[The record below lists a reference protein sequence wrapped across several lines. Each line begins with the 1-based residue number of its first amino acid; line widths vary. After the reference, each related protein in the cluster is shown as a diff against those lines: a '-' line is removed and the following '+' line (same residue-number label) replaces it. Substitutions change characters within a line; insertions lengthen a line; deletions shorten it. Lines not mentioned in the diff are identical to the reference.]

1 MDKRDKST
9 TIAPRNPK
17 LLGPAAMLLLL
28 TARTIRGT
36 MSRRKPDA
44 RKPARSAASGGS
56 HSSQSRDKR
65 PNHPGGSG
73 AGKSFGK
80 PGGKPGGTGGKPR
93 PYGSQGKP
101 GRGDARGDSRSEGGR
116 PEGSH
121 PAGKRPQGE
130 RREDRNRDFAPKRH
144 EGRPEGRPERPQ
156 REDWNQERD
165 RPERHGGRLAHRG
178 QASGGD
184 QFSSRNREARGDLPV
199 WLYGIHAV
207 LSALENEERLIR
219 RILLTREAREAL
231 GDRLP
236 RLSAQPE
243 TVDRMKLDNLLPPG
257 AVHQGIAMLTDP
269 LEDPGVESL
278 KEPLEEGSREVVLLL
293 DHVTDPRNV
302 GAILRSAAAFGA
314 RAVVVTDRHA
324 PEATGALAKAA
335 SGGLEVVPLIR
346 VTNLSRALDLLAE
359 YGFWR
364 VGLEME
370 TDKSLAEAVSDIKR
384 VALVLG
390 AEDEGLRRLTREKC
404 DFLAKLPMT
413 GAVESLNV
421 SAAAAVALYECVRG

>member
-1 MDKRDKST
+1 
-9 TIAPRNPK
+9 
-17 LLGPAAMLLLL
+17 
-28 TARTIRGT
+28 

-44 RKPARSAASGGS
+44 RNPTRPAAKGGS
-56 HSSQSRDKR
+56 SHSKSRDKR
-65 PNHPGGSG
+65 PGAGSG
-73 AGKSFGK
+73 EPGRANQAHGKVASKPAGSK
-80 PGGKPGGTGGKPR
+80 PYGAKPR

-101 GRGDARGDSRSEGGR
+101 TRESRPEGR
-116 PEGSH
+116 PEGRSD
-121 PAGKRPQGE
+121 RRDE
-130 RREDRNRDFAPKRH
+130 RRDDRRESGKRDFAPK
-144 EGRPEGRPERPQ
+144 RPEGRPERDSGQ
-156 REDWNQERD
+156 ATGRDAGRGQEQ
-165 RPERHGGRLAHRG
+165 RHGDRHGAHTSG
-178 QASGGD
+178 YGGD
-184 QFSSRNREARGDLPV
+184 KFAPRNREYRGDLPV
-199 WLYGIHAV
+199 WLYGSHAV
-207 LSALENEERLIR
+207 LAALENEERLIR

-231 GDRLP
+231 QDRLP
-236 RLSAQPE
+236 RLSQQPE
-243 TVDRMKLDNLLPPG
+243 TVDKLKLDNLLPPG

-269 LEDPGVESL
+269 LDDPGVESL
-278 KEPLEEGSREVVLLL
+278 KEPLDEEGGREVVLLL

-314 RAVVVTDRHA
+314 RAVIVTDRHA

-370 TDKSLAEAVSDIKR
+370 TEKSLAEAVSDIKR

-404 DFLAKLPMT
+404 DFLARLPMT

>member
-1 MDKRDKST
+1 MV
-9 TIAPRNPK
+9 
-17 LLGPAAMLLLL
+17 LLL
-28 TARTIRGT
+28 TGQTIRGA

-44 RKPARSAASGGS
+44 RKPARSAPKGGGRD
-56 HSSQSRDKR
+56 HSSRDQR
-65 PNHPGGSG
+65 PNRPKG
-73 AGKSFGK
+73 AAGE
-80 PGGKPGGTGGKPR
+80 PTGKPR

-101 GRGDARGDSRSEGGR
+101 GREGLGGHTASKPAKGD
-116 PEGSH
+116 
-121 PAGKRPQGE
+121 
-130 RREDRNRDFAPKRH
+130 RREDRREGRKPDFAARRT
-144 EGRPEGRPERPQ
+144 EGRAETRPP
-156 REDWNQERD
+156 REAPRDRRQDDWGQERD
-165 RPERHGGRLAHRG
+165 HAERHGGRLARHG
-178 QASGGD
+178 QGTGGD
-184 QFSSRNREARGDLPV
+184 KFSPRHREARGDLPV

-207 LSALENEERLIR
+207 MAALENEERLIR
-219 RILLTREAREAL
+219 RILITRETREALA
-231 GDRLP
+231 DRLP

-243 TVDRMKLDNLLPPG
+243 TVDRMKLDSLLPPG

-269 LEDPGVESL
+269 LDDPGVESL
-278 KEPLEEGSREVVLLL
+278 KDMLDEEAQREVVLLL

-314 RAVVVTDRHA
+314 RAVIVTDRHA

-346 VTNLSRALDLLAE
+346 VTNLARALDLLAE

-364 VGLEME
+364 VGLDME
-370 TDKSLAEAVSDIKR
+370 TDKSLAEAVHDIRR

-421 SAAAAVALYECVRG
+421 AAAAAVALYECVRG

>member
-1 MDKRDKST
+1 
-9 TIAPRNPK
+9 
-17 LLGPAAMLLLL
+17 MLLLL
-28 TARTIRGT
+28 TRRTIRGA

-44 RKPARSAASGGS
+44 RKPARPATKGGGRDPSSRDQRPNRAGGHAAGQSAA
-56 HSSQSRDKR
+56 
-65 PNHPGGSG
+65 
-73 AGKSFGK
+73 GK
-80 PGGKPGGTGGKPR
+80 PGGKPGSKPR

-101 GRGDARGDSRSEGGR
+101 GRAARPEGGRSEGGR
-116 PEGSH
+116 SDGGRSDGVRPT
-121 PAGKRPQGE
+121 GKRPQGE
-130 RREDRNRDFAPKRH
+130 RREDRQGHSRGDFAPRRS
-144 EGRPEGRPERPQ
+144 EGGRSEGGYSPRPQ
-156 REDWNQERD
+156 QDDWNQERD
-165 RPERHGGRLAHRG
+165 HAERHGGRLARHG
-178 QASGGD
+178 QGSGGD
-184 QFSSRNREARGDLPV
+184 KFAPRHRETRGDLPV

-219 RILLTREAREAL
+219 RILITRETRETLA
-231 GDRLP
+231 DRLP

-243 TVDRMKLDNLLPPG
+243 TVDRMKLDSLLPPG

-269 LEDPGVESL
+269 LDDPGVESL
-278 KEPLEEGSREVVLLL
+278 KDMLDEEAQREVVLLL

-314 RAVVVTDRHA
+314 RAVIVTDRHA

-346 VTNLSRALDLLAE
+346 VTNLARALDLLAE

-370 TDKSLAEAVSDIKR
+370 TDKSLAEAVHDIRR

>member
-1 MDKRDKST
+1 
-9 TIAPRNPK
+9 
-17 LLGPAAMLLLL
+17 
-28 TARTIRGT
+28 

-44 RKPARSAASGGS
+44 RKPARSTPKGGGRDHSSRDHRPNRPKGPAGEHTGS
-56 HSSQSRDKR
+56 HS
-65 PNHPGGSG
+65 
-73 AGKSFGK
+73 
-80 PGGKPGGTGGKPR
+80 GKPR

-101 GRGDARGDSRSEGGR
+101 GRSDTRAEGGRSEGSR
-116 PEGSH
+116 
-121 PAGKRPQGE
+121 PAGKRPQGD
-130 RREDRNRDFAPKRH
+130 RRDDRQGPSRGNFAPRRH
-144 EGRPEGRPERPQ
+144 EGRSEGRPEGHSGRPQ

-165 RPERHGGRLAHRG
+165 RAERHGGQIGGGRR
-178 QASGGD
+178 QGGD
-184 QFSSRNREARGDLPV
+184 QFSSRNRESRDDLPV

-207 LSALENEERLIR
+207 MAALENDERLIR
-219 RILLTREAREAL
+219 RILITRETRETL

-243 TVDRMKLDNLLPPG
+243 TVDKMKLDSLLPPG

-278 KEPLEEGSREVVLLL
+278 KDMRDEDAQREVVLLL

-314 RAVVVTDRHA
+314 RAVIVTDRHA

-346 VTNLSRALDLLAE
+346 VTNLARALDLLAE

-370 TDKSLAEAVSDIKR
+370 TDKSLAEAVHDIRR

>member
-1 MDKRDKST
+1 
-9 TIAPRNPK
+9 
-17 LLGPAAMLLLL
+17 
-28 TARTIRGT
+28 

-44 RKPARSAASGGS
+44 RKPARSATKGGGRDPS
-56 HSSQSRDKR
+56 SRDQR
-65 PNHPGGSG
+65 PNRPGGSSAG
-73 AGKSFGK
+73 PKAAGK
-80 PGGKPGGTGGKPR
+80 PGGKPR

-101 GRGDARGDSRSEGGR
+101 GRDARPEGGR
-116 PEGSH
+116 PEGGRQAERS
-121 PAGKRPQGE
+121 PPYGAGSRPTGGKRPQGD
-130 RREDRNRDFAPKRH
+130 RREGHKQDFAPRH
-144 EGRPEGRPERPQ
+144 GARSEGAGYAPRPRQ
-156 REDWNQERD
+156 EDWNQERD
-165 RPERHGGRLAHRG
+165 RAERHGGRLSRHG
-178 QASGGD
+178 QGLGGD
-184 QFSSRNREARGDLPV
+184 KFSSRNREARGDLPV
-199 WLYGIHAV
+199 WLYGSHAV
-207 LSALENEERLIR
+207 LAALENDERLIR
-219 RILLTREAREAL
+219 RLLLTREAREAL

-243 TVDRMKLDNLLPPG
+243 IIDRMKLDSLLPPG

-269 LEDPGVESL
+269 LDDPGVESL
-278 KEPLEEGSREVVLLL
+278 KEPQDEDGAQREVVLLL

-314 RAVVVTDRHA
+314 RAVIVTDRHA

-335 SGGLEVVPLIR
+335 SGGLEIVPLIR
-346 VTNLSRALDLLAE
+346 VTNLARALDLLAE

-370 TDKSLAEAVSDIKR
+370 TDKSLAVAVHDIRR

-421 SAAAAVALYECVRG
+421 SAAATVALYECVRRQAPRYIPLLSSRA

>member
-1 MDKRDKST
+1 
-9 TIAPRNPK
+9 
-17 LLGPAAMLLLL
+17 MLLLL
-28 TARTIRGT
+28 PHRTIRGA

-44 RKPARSAASGGS
+44 RNPTRPAAKGGS
-56 HSSQSRDKR
+56 PHAKSRDKR
-65 PNHPGGSG
+65 SG
-73 AGKSFGK
+73 AGSGESGRPNQAYGK
-80 PGGKPGGTGGKPR
+80 VASKPAGSKPYGAKPR

-101 GRGDARGDSRSEGGR
+101 TRESRPEGR
-116 PEGSH
+116 PES
-121 PAGKRPQGE
+121 RPEGRPD
-130 RREDRNRDFAPKRH
+130 RRDDRRDDRKRDFAAP
-144 EGRPEGRPERPQ
+144 RPEGRPER
-156 REDWNQERD
+156 DAAGRD
-165 RPERHGGRLAHRG
+165 AGRGQDRRHGAHTSG
-178 QASGGD
+178 YGGD
-184 QFSSRNREARGDLPV
+184 KFAPRNREYRGDLPV
-199 WLYGIHAV
+199 WLYGSHAV
-207 LSALENEERLIR
+207 LAALENEERLIR

-236 RLSAQPE
+236 RLSQQPE
-243 TVDRMKLDNLLPPG
+243 TVDKQKLDNLLPPG

-269 LEDPGVESL
+269 LDDPGVESL
-278 KEPLEEGSREVVLLL
+278 KEPLDEEGRREVVLVL

-314 RAVVVTDRHA
+314 RAVIVTDRHA

-346 VTNLSRALDLLAE
+346 VTNLSRALELLAE

-370 TDKSLAEAVSDIKR
+370 TEKTLAAAVSDIRR

-390 AEDEGLRRLTREKC
+390 AEDDGLRRLTREKC

-421 SAAAAVALYECVRG
+421 SAAATVALYECVRG

>member
-1 MDKRDKST
+1 
-9 TIAPRNPK
+9 
-17 LLGPAAMLLLL
+17 MLLLL
-28 TARTIRGT
+28 PQGTIRGA

-44 RKPARSAASGGS
+44 RKPARPAAKSGS
-56 HSSQSRDKR
+56 RNPHRDDQPRDKR
-65 PNHPGGSG
+65 PNRPSGHSGGHSG
-73 AGKSFGK
+73 AQA
-80 PGGKPGGTGGKPR
+80 GGKPR

-101 GRGDARGDSRSEGGR
+101 GRGESRPDQR
-116 PEGSH
+116 
-121 PAGKRPQGE
+121 
-130 RREDRNRDFAPKRH
+130 
-144 EGRPEGRPERPQ
+144 EGRRDDRPRPAAPQ
-156 REDWNQERD
+156 RRDDRPDREPRPDRRD
-165 RPERHGGRLAHRG
+165 RHGAH
-178 QASGGD
+178 ASGFGGD
-184 QFSSRNREARGDLPV
+184 KFSPRHREQRGDLPV
-199 WLYGIHAV
+199 WLYGSHAV
-207 LSALENEERLIR
+207 LAALENEERLIR

-236 RLSAQPE
+236 RLSQQPE
-243 TVDRMKLDNLLPPG
+243 TVDRMKLDSLLPPG

-278 KEPLEEGSREVVLLL
+278 KEPLDEEGGREVVLLL

-314 RAVVVTDRHA
+314 RAVIVTDRHA

-370 TDKSLAEAVSDIKR
+370 TEKSLAEAVSDIRR

>member
-1 MDKRDKST
+1 
-9 TIAPRNPK
+9 
-17 LLGPAAMLLLL
+17 MLLLL
-28 TARTIRGT
+28 TGRTIRGA

-44 RKPARSAASGGS
+44 RKPARSATKGGARDPS
-56 HSSQSRDKR
+56 SRDQR
-65 PNHPGGSG
+65 PNRPGGHSA
-73 AGKSFGK
+73 AGK
-80 PGGKPGGTGGKPR
+80 PGGKPR

-101 GRGDARGDSRSEGGR
+101 GRGDARPEGSRPEGGR
-116 PEGSH
+116 PVD
-121 PAGKRPQGE
+121 KRSPGD
-130 RREDRNRDFAPKRH
+130 RRDDRKRDFPPRRH
-144 EGRPEGRPERPQ
+144 DGPSEGRPERAQ
-156 REDWNQERD
+156 RDDWNQERD
-165 RPERHGGRLAHRG
+165 RAERHGGHISGGRRH
-178 QASGGD
+178 GGD
-184 QFSSRNREARGDLPV
+184 QFSSRNRETRGDLPV

-207 LSALENEERLIR
+207 LSALENDERLIR
-219 RILLTREAREAL
+219 RILLTRETREAL

-243 TVDRMKLDNLLPPG
+243 TVDRMKLDSLLPPG

-269 LEDPGVESL
+269 LDDPGVESL
-278 KEPLEEGSREVVLLL
+278 KEVADEDAQREVVLLL

-314 RAVVVTDRHA
+314 RAVIVTDRHA

-346 VTNLSRALDLLAE
+346 VTNLARALDLLAE

-370 TDKSLAEAVSDIKR
+370 TDKSLAEAVSDIRR

-421 SAAAAVALYECVRG
+421 SAAAAVALYECVRR

>member
-1 MDKRDKST
+1 
-9 TIAPRNPK
+9 
-17 LLGPAAMLLLL
+17 
-28 TARTIRGT
+28 

-44 RKPARSAASGGS
+44 RKPARSTPKGGGRDHSSRDHRPNRPKGPAGEHTGS
-56 HSSQSRDKR
+56 HS
-65 PNHPGGSG
+65 
-73 AGKSFGK
+73 
-80 PGGKPGGTGGKPR
+80 GKPR

-101 GRGDARGDSRSEGGR
+101 GRGDARAEGSRSEGGR
-116 PEGSH
+116 

-130 RREDRNRDFAPKRH
+130 RRDDRQGQSRGDFAPRRH
-144 EGRPEGRPERPQ
+144 EGRPEGRTEGHSSRPQ

-165 RPERHGGRLAHRG
+165 RAERHGGAIGGGRRH
-178 QASGGD
+178 GGD
-184 QFSSRNREARGDLPV
+184 QFSSRNRETRGDLPV

-207 LSALENEERLIR
+207 MAALENEERLIR
-219 RILLTREAREAL
+219 RILITRETREAL

-243 TVDRMKLDNLLPPG
+243 TVDRMKLDSLLPPG

-278 KEPLEEGSREVVLLL
+278 KDMIDEDAQREVVLLL

-314 RAVVVTDRHA
+314 RAVIVTDRHA

-346 VTNLSRALDLLAE
+346 VTNLARALDLLAE

-370 TDKSLAEAVSDIKR
+370 TDKSLAEAVNDIRR

>member
-1 MDKRDKST
+1 
-9 TIAPRNPK
+9 
-17 LLGPAAMLLLL
+17 MLLLL
-28 TARTIRGT
+28 TAPTIRGA

-44 RKPARSAASGGS
+44 RKPARSAAPGGS
-56 HSSQSRDKR
+56 HSSRSRDKR
-65 PNHPGGSG
+65 PNHPDGQTGDHAGGHK
-73 AGKSFGK
+73 AAHAGK
-80 PGGKPGGTGGKPR
+80 PGGKSR

-101 GRGDARGDSRSEGGR
+101 GRGENRPEQRRDDRQEQRRTDFAPRRPEGGR
-116 PEGSH
+116 P
-121 PAGKRPQGE
+121 P
-130 RREDRNRDFAPKRH
+130 REDHF
-144 EGRPEGRPERPQ
+144 G
-156 REDWNQERD
+156 ERD
-165 RPERHGGRLAHRG
+165 RAERHGSRG
-178 QASGGD
+178 HGGD
-184 QFSSRNREARGDLPV
+184 KFSPRHRDHRGDLPV
-199 WLYGIHAV
+199 WLYGVHAV
-207 LSALENEERLIR
+207 LAALENDERLIR
-219 RILLTREAREAL
+219 RILITREARETL

-243 TVDRMKLDNLLPPG
+243 TVDRTKLDSLLPPG

-269 LEDPGVESL
+269 LDDPGVESL
-278 KEPLEEGSREVVLLL
+278 KDMRDEDAKREVVLLL

-314 RAVVVTDRHA
+314 RAVIVTDRHA

-346 VTNLSRALDLLAE
+346 VTNLARALDLLAE

-370 TDKSLAEAVSDIKR
+370 TDKSLAEAVSDIRR

-421 SAAAAVALYECVRG
+421 SAAAAVAMYECVRG

>member
-1 MDKRDKST
+1 
-9 TIAPRNPK
+9 
-17 LLGPAAMLLLL
+17 
-28 TARTIRGT
+28 

-44 RKPARSAASGGS
+44 RKPGRSATSGGHGTPS
-56 HSSQSRDKR
+56 SRDQR
-65 PNHPGGSG
+65 PNR
-73 AGKSFGK
+73 
-80 PGGKPGGTGGKPR
+80 PGGKAGGKPR

-101 GRGDARGDSRSEGGR
+101 GRSDARAEGSRPEGGR
-116 PEGSH
+116 
-121 PAGKRPQGE
+121 PAGKRPQGD
-130 RREDRNRDFAPKRH
+130 RRDDRTRESAPRRH
-144 EGRPEGRPERPQ
+144 EARPEGRPERPQ
-156 REDWNQERD
+156 RDDWNQERD
-165 RPERHGGRLAHRG
+165 RAERHGGAIGGGRR
-178 QASGGD
+178 QAGD
-184 QFSSRNREARGDLPV
+184 QFSARNREARGDLPV

-207 LSALENEERLIR
+207 VAALDNDERLIR
-219 RILLTREAREAL
+219 RILITRETREAL

-243 TVDRMKLDNLLPPG
+243 TVDRMKLDSLLPPG

-278 KEPLEEGSREVVLLL
+278 KDMIDEDAQREVVLLL

-314 RAVVVTDRHA
+314 RAVIVTDRHA

-346 VTNLSRALDLLAE
+346 VTNLARALDLLAE

-370 TDKSLAEAVSDIKR
+370 TDRSLAEAVHDIRR